1 MENVVTSSSLQV
13 PRRLGRR
20 IGAVVAGLVTI
31 VVTHTGTDAILHA
44 TGVFPPVGYVM
55 SDALF
60 VLATAY
66 RIFFSVLGVALT
78 AYLAPARPLKHA
90 FVLGSI
96 GVVGSLAGLLATV
109 GRGPEFGPLWYPLA
123 LMLTSLPACWLG
135 ARLAKKLA
143 GHH

>member
-1 MENVVTSSSLQV
+1 MENVVGNSGLQV
-13 PRRLGRR
+13 PRRLGRS

-44 TGVFPPVGYVM
+44 TGVFPPAGYVM

-60 VLATAY
+60 ALATSY
-66 RIFFSVLGVALT
+66 RVFFSVLGAALT
-78 AYLAPARPLKHA
+78 AHLAPARPLKHA
-90 FVLGSI
+90 LVLGSI

-123 LMLTSLPACWLG
+123 LMLTSLPACWVG
-135 ARLAKKLA
+135 AKLA
-143 GHH
+143 RRV